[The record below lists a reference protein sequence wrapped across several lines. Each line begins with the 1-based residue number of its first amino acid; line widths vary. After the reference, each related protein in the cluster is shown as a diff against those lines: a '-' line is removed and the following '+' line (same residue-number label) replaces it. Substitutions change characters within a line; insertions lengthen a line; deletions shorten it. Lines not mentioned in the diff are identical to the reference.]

1 MPANEQIQQAQGQS
15 ERFKEAG
22 SLADLLEKAVKPR
35 TEGAR
40 TAVYQGV
47 QTLAEQALASVDLVS
62 DDILKTINSMI
73 SELDR
78 RMSEQLNL
86 ILHNENFQK
95 LESAWRGLEHLVKNS
110 ETDEHLKIRVMP
122 VGKTELAKTLKRYK
136 GAQFDQSPVFKKLYE
151 AEYGQFGGEP
161 YGCIVG
167 DYHFD
172 HSAPDVELLGEMA
185 KIAAATHAPFISG
198 VDPAVLQMESWQDLQ
213 NPADL
218 TKIIGTPEHA
228 AWRSLR
234 ESEDAK
240 YVGLAMPR
248 FLSRLPYGEKTN
260 PVESIAFEEETG
272 GGDHSKYCWSNAAY
286 AMAANINAAFKDYG
300 WCTQIR
306 GPESG
311 GAVEELPCHTFP
323 TIEGGTD
330 MKCPTEIAITH
341 RRSAELEKNG
351 FMPLVHEKNTD
362 RAVFFGAQS
371 LQKPAKYD
379 DKDAQAN
386 AELSARLPY
395 LFASCRFSH
404 YLQKMVY
411 QMVGKQTSRG
421 EIERFLNEWIL
432 NYVCENLET
441 ANDRQ
446 RAERPLAAANVT
458 VEDMEGN
465 PGYYQ
470 AKFHIKPHY
479 QLEGMTVSMSLVSKV
494 PAGQS

>member
-1 MPANEQIQQAQGQS
+1 
-15 ERFKEAG
+15 
-22 SLADLLEKAVKPR
+22 
-35 TEGAR
+35 
-40 TAVYQGV
+40 
-47 QTLAEQALASVDLVS
+47 
-62 DDILKTINSMI
+62 
-73 SELDR
+73 
-78 RMSEQLNL
+78 
-86 ILHNENFQK
+86 
-95 LESAWRGLEHLVKNS
+95 
-110 ETDEHLKIRVMP
+110 
-122 VGKTELAKTLKRYK
+122 
-136 GAQFDQSPVFKKLYE
+136 
-151 AEYGQFGGEP
+151 
-161 YGCIVG
+161 
-167 DYHFD
+167 
-172 HSAPDVELLGEMA
+172 
-185 KIAAATHAPFISG
+185 
-198 VDPAVLQMESWQDLQ
+198 
-213 NPADL
+213 
-218 TKIIGTPEHA
+218 
-228 AWRSLR
+228 
-234 ESEDAK
+234 
-240 YVGLAMPR
+240 
-248 FLSRLPYGEKTN
+248 
-260 PVESIAFEEETG
+260 
-272 GGDHSKYCWSNAAY
+272 
-286 AMAANINAAFKDYG
+286 
-300 WCTQIR
+300 
-306 GPESG
+306 
-311 GAVEELPCHTFP
+311 
-323 TIEGGTD
+323 